1 MELSCRLLAF
11 FIKDD
16 GEFVADHKVL
26 NIGYN
31 LPNKVCLFVCML
43 RTLPVDHNKDRIN
56 LSVKDAKIFLDT
68 VVIFILFSTR

>member
-1 MELSCRLLAF
+1 MAPSCRLLTF

-43 RTLPVDHNKDRIN
+43 HTFPVDNNKYRIN
-56 LSVKDAKIFLDT
+56 LSIKAT
-68 VVIFILFSTR
+68 